1 MLESLLA
8 KLRGVI
14 DDIAPSPETLA
25 RREAS
30 ALQKACCSLLIEVAR
45 LDSAGADEKRKAV
58 SLALREQFAL
68 PDEDLAPMIANAGRA
83 ENRLTSY
90 YGPVALINKRYVPEQ
105 KVLFIEGLWR
115 VAIADGKIDMYEEQ
129 LVRKLADLL
138 YVPHTDFILAKHRVQ
153 NGSEAPAQARVA
165 W

>member
-8 KLRGVI
+8 KLRAVI
-14 DDIAPSPETLA
+14 DDIAPSAETLA
-25 RREAS
+25 WRETVT
-30 ALQKACCSLLIEVAR
+30 LQKACCALLMEVAR
-45 LDSAGADEKRKAV
+45 LDSAGADQKRKVV
-58 SLALREQFAL
+58 SQALRERFAI

-90 YGPVALINKRYVPEQ
+90 YRPVALINKRCAAEQ
-105 KVLFIEGLWR
+105 KAQLIEQLWR
-115 VAIADGKIDMYEEQ
+115 VAMADGKIDMYEDQ

-153 NGSEAPAQARVA
+153 DGDGALAK
-165 W
+165 